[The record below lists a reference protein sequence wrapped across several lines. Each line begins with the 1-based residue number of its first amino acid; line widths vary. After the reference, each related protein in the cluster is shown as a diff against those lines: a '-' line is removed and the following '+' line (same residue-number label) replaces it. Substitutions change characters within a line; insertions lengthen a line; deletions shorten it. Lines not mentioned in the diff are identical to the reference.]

1 MADYTFEAIV
11 RLRVKDV
18 EDFIEAAELAENF
31 FSLGL
36 ANLVYSDDDDDDHF
50 EIDGVN
56 IDWNTSRKW

>member
-36 ANLVYSDDDDDDHF
+36 ANLAYSDDENDDHF

-56 IDWNTSRKW
+56 IDWGAARQW